1 MVKVRR
7 TKLHYTIIEELIT
20 SHFFFT
26 LVLIKFLSLKSFFR
40 NNFKHVILIYHL
52 IVRLKKSRERAQ
64 KITENKL
71 FWYNDKTIPRVK
83 SVLDTRSTLYQRPN
97 VIKDTELSRIEN
109 IFKRGNY
116 KLNLGIFSKSY

>member
-1 MVKVRR
+1 MSN
-7 TKLHYTIIEELIT
+7 L
-20 SHFFFT
+20 
-26 LVLIKFLSLKSFFR
+26 
-40 NNFKHVILIYHL
+40 KHVILICYF

-116 KLNLGIFSKSY
+116 KLNLGIFIKSICIVQANLLGFRHRR